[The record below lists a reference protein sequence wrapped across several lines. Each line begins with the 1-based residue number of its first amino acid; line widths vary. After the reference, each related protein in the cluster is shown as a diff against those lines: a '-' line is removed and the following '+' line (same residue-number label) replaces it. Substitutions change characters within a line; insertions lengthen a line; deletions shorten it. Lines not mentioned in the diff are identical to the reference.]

1 MPNSPSQPLPAD
13 LQNLD
18 VHALQAMLLAERA
31 KVSALQEKLQSRD
44 IEIER
49 LGLLIAKL
57 RRMTF
62 GRSSEKLSRQ
72 IEQLEF
78 QLEELESDRAA
89 EEIVAPQKQT
99 PPGGSDKKKP
109 ARRSLPEHLPRDIH
123 THEPDERA
131 CPQCQ
136 GKLHYL
142 GQDVAET
149 LDYVPG
155 HFKVVRH
162 VRPKYR
168 CACCSHIVQAAPP
181 SRPIDRGILAP
192 GLLAQLIVSKYA

>member
-1 MPNSPSQPLPAD
+1 MPNSFSQPLPAD

-18 VHALQAMLLAERA
+18 VHVLQAMLLAERA

-62 GRSSEKLSRQ
+62 GRSSEKQNRQ

-78 QLEELESDRAA
+78 QLEELQSDRAK

-99 PPGGSDKKKP
+99 PPGESDKKKP
-109 ARRSLPEHLPRDIH
+109 ARRSLPEHLPRDTR
-123 THEPDERA
+123 THEPDDKA
-131 CPQCQ
+131 CPQCR

-142 GQDVAET
+142 GQDEALVET
-149 LDYVPG
+149 KKSVIEAG
-155 HFKVVRH
+155 VKV
-162 VRPKYR
+162 KK
-168 CACCSHIVQAAPP
+168 SE
-181 SRPIDRGILAP
+181 
-192 GLLAQLIVSKYA
+192 LLRIAIAQLNKMEIAQVQEALGTLTPVKAGRPTKVAS